1 MSGQGLS
8 LIYRAIDELNALSEE
23 VEHVSKS
30 PTTRLFGGDGG
41 IDSLAL
47 VNLVVAIEN
56 LILDETGKSIVLVHE
71 EVMKLE
77 QNPFH
82 TVETLAKYLD
92 ERLVEA

>member
-1 MSGQGLS
+1 MSGRGLN
-8 LIYRAIDELNALSEE
+8 LMYRAIDELNALSEE
-23 VEHVSKS
+23 VENISKS
-30 PTTRLFGGDGG
+30 PKTRLFGGDGG

-47 VNLVVAIEN
+47 VNLIVAIEN